1 MEHIRE
7 AIERAKEEPLAT
19 PQSPGVSGPSGPL
32 SQKPLLNDS
41 VRNGVR
47 SDFEEVRLNAVHL
60 EDYRIISHDVAD
72 LRSKSIDMLR
82 TQVLQSMNLNSWQF
96 LGVTSPTAG
105 CGKSVISVNLAL
117 SIARQ
122 SERSVLLV
130 DMDFQKP
137 QVLRYLGL
145 KRDRGILGVLEGR
158 TKLLNAIKKAQIYN
172 YQVFVLPC
180 EASTLRSSELITS
193 RAMSATLQEIKRDFR
208 ACTVIFD
215 LPPMLPSDD
224 VLSILPSL
232 DCVLLVAAA
241 QTSTI
246 PEIKECSKHLATV
259 PVARVVLNKVS
270 GKATTYYSR
279 YAEKGASV

>member
-7 AIERAKEEPLAT
+7 AIERAKEEPVAS
-19 PQSPGVSGPSGPL
+19 PQSPGTMGPSGPL
-32 SQKPLLNDS
+32 LQQPLLDDS
-41 VRNGVR
+41 TLNAAQKE
-47 SDFEEVRLNAVHL
+47 FEEARLNAVHL
-60 EDYRIISHDVAD
+60 EDNRIVSHDVAD
-72 LRSKSIDMLR
+72 LRSKAIDMLR

-105 CGKSVISVNLAL
+105 CGKSVIAVNLAL

-130 DMDFQKP
+130 DLDFQKP
-137 QVLRYLGL
+137 QVSRYLGL

-158 TKLLNAIKKAQIYN
+158 TKLFNATKRAQIYN
-172 YQVFVLPC
+172 YQLFVLPC

-193 RAMSATLQEIKRDFR
+193 RAMSATLQQIKRDFR

-241 QTSTI
+241 ETSTI
-246 PEIKECSKHLATV
+246 PEVKECSKHLATV
-259 PVARVVLNKVS
+259 PVVRVVLNKVNA
-270 GKATTYYSR
+270 KATTYYTR
-279 YAEKGASV
+279 YAE